1 MAMVELKNIRKKLG
15 GVDILNGVDLSVEE
29 GEVVVILGPSGSGK
43 TTLLR
48 TINFLAPADQ
58 GTITIDGLTV
68 DSQKHHHKETLALR
82 RKTGMVFQNYNLFR
96 NKIVLQNIT
105 EGLTTVRKIP
115 HEQAVETAMALLK
128 KVNLENRAS
137 AYPAQLSGGQQQRTL
152 LARALCAASKVI
164 LLDEPVT
171 GLDPKVTAEFYQV
184 TKDLSEEG
192 IAVIMV
198 SHDVQALD
206 YATHILHMQKK
217 NSFYGTKEEYMN
229 SDKWKL
235 FKNAEENRIGGD
247 KK

>member
-96 NKIVLQNIT
+96 NKTVLQNIT

-137 AYPAQLSGGQQQRTL
+137 AYPAQLSGGQQQRVGIC
-152 LARALCAASKVI
+152 RALALNPKVI
-164 LLDEPVT
+164 LFDEPT
-171 GLDPKVTAEFYQV
+171 SALDPELRHEVLKVMQ
-184 TKDLSEEG
+184 DLAEEG
-192 IAVIMV
+192 MTMVIVTHEMDFARKVADKIIFMENGVIAVEG
-198 SHDVQALD
+198 
-206 YATHILHMQKK
+206 
-217 NSFYGTKEEYMN
+217 NPEEVFA
-229 SDKWKL
+229 SDHGRMREFLGKL
-235 FKNAEENRIGGD
+235 SM
-247 KK
+247 